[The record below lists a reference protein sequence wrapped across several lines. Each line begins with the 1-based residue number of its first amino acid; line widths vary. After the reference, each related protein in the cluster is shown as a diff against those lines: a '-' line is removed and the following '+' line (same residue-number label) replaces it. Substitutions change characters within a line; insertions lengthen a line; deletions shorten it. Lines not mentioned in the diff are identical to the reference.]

1 MKKLLLSICILVFAI
16 SSYGQDQAVPDSSN
30 LSFNVDLGVSSR
42 NIWRGLDYGS
52 SPSIWGDLYGSFKK
66 FSIGAM
72 GTSTLNG
79 SKSGYG
85 NWMELY
91 ASYTFKNLTFVVD
104 DYFFFNSEDSLNN
117 YFDYTPQNTQHL
129 VEARIEYENDY
140 LDAMVGY
147 VIYSNNTDN
156 TNGVYLEATYKPNK
170 KLSFTAGYLTASQW
184 LSFYDKGG
192 ITTLGINGHRNL
204 NVFKQKLPLTA
215 SLILN
220 PNYQN
225 ASPAVGNN
233 PIYFVLKT
241 DF

>member
-1 MKKLLLSICILVFAI
+1 MKKLLLSICILVFANI
-16 SSYGQDQAVPDSSN
+16 SYGQNQSVPDSSN
-30 LSFNVDLGVSSR
+30 QGFNVDLGVASR

-52 SPSIWGDLYGSFKK
+52 SPSIWGDLYGSFKN

-72 GTSTLNG
+72 GTSTLSG

-140 LDAMVGY
+140 LDVMVGY
-147 VIYSNNTDN
+147 VVYSNNADN

-170 KLSFTAGYLTASQW
+170 TLSFTAGYLTASQW

-192 ITTLGINGHRNL
+192 LINLGINGHRNIS
-204 NVFKQKLPLTA
+204 VFKRKLPLTA

-225 ASPAVGNN
+225 ASPEVGNN
-233 PIYFVLKT
+233 PVYFVLKT